1 MHAIQYNTHCH
12 SQGNAWHLHGYVQVY
27 AISWSLPLTA
37 VQPQGYTAI
46 NYLDIFILFLFRIN
60 VIIIKARNEYLCILE
75 LYVDYPV
82 KKKSCNIVFCACEA
96 EI

>member
-1 MHAIQYNTHCH
+1 MLTRGACNTHCH

-60 VIIIKARNEYLCILE
+60 VIIIKGILSINDLYLLKSLASCISHAL
-75 LYVDYPV
+75 
-82 KKKSCNIVFCACEA
+82 I
-96 EI
+96 